1 MACIRIQAAARHY
14 PPGNMLSTN
23 TRHRHDNMA
32 LIFQEVLTVAARL
45 RAGRQPVADAA
56 VFRNQMGHALRV
68 AEADGVRCGYQPEDM
83 KMASFAVAAFL
94 DESVLAGR
102 NEVSRDW
109 RRYPLLEELFG
120 VTDGGERFIRN
131 AERLLARAETETL
144 ADLLEVHQMCLLL
157 GFGGAAGTAP
167 GEILARIGEK
177 IRHIRGEPR
186 PLSWQPPAEMLR
198 ADGDRWIAPLCWTA
212 TVSAVIAVLLFL
224 YFQVSLTS
232 KTVQLRAI
240 AGRVRGT
247 S

>member
-1 MACIRIQAAARHY
+1 MH
-14 PPGNMLSTN
+14 STN
-23 TRHRHDNMA
+23 MRQRQDNMA

-45 RAGRQPVADAA
+45 RAGRQPVTDAA
-56 VFRNQMGHALRV
+56 VFRNQMGHALRA
-68 AEADGVRCGYQPEDM
+68 AEADGVRCGYQAEDM

-94 DESVLAGR
+94 DESVLQAR

-120 VTDGGERFIRN
+120 VADGGERFFRN
-131 AERLLARAETETL
+131 AERLLGRAETETL

-157 GFGGAAGTAP
+157 GFAGS
-167 GEILARIGEK
+167 GEASRDEMVTRIGEK
-177 IRHIRGEPR
+177 IRQIRGEPR
-186 PLSWQPPAEMLR
+186 SLGWQPPAEMLR
-198 ADGDRWIAPLCWTA
+198 ADGDKWIAPLCWTA

-224 YFQVSLTS
+224 FFQVSLTS
-232 KTVQLRAI
+232 KTVQLRAV